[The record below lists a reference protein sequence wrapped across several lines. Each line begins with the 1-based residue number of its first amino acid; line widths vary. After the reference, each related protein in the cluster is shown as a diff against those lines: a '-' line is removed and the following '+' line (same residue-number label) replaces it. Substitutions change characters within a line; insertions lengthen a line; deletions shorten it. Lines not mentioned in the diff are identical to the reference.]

1 MMTQND
7 DMLNKNP
14 HDFDHEQS
22 DWEIAISK
30 IMRSVWFERF
40 WNDRTGIRIP
50 FPVSIDL

>member
-40 WNDRTGIRIP
+40 WNDRTEIRIP